1 MGIFGNKKPV
11 QDRNAAILSGD
22 TSFSFDD
29 VVGESFYRKAL
40 LAIIAGATPEE
51 RASGEIFKV
60 AVVAKEPNNPYDSN
74 AIVVRI
80 DEQTVGHIAAETT
93 STIRDVLSTL
103 YAQGYSDFGFVC
115 DAVIG
120 WNTNRDDAPIG
131 VRLDLVMSGDDD
143 EDDA

>member
-1 MGIFGNKKPV
+1 M
-11 QDRNAAILSGD
+11 
-22 TSFSFDD
+22 
-29 VVGESFYRKAL
+29 GESFYREAL

-51 RASGEIFKV
+51 RASGEIFKM
-60 AVVAKEPNNPYDSN
+60 AAVAKEPNNPHDSN
-74 AIVVRI
+74 AIMVRI
-80 DEQTVGHIAAETT
+80 DEQTVGYIAAETT

-115 DAVIG
+115 NAVIG

-131 VRLDLVMSGDDD
+131 VRLDLVWSGDED